1 MYDIPL
7 LSHWRLS
14 GFPVDVAIL
23 FGSGLIAW
31 MFMVLFFYNF
41 FISSIVESINIGIEP
56 FLISE

>member
-23 FGSGLIAW
+23 FGPSLIA
-31 MFMVLFFYNF
+31 
-41 FISSIVESINIGIEP
+41 
-56 FLISE
+56 